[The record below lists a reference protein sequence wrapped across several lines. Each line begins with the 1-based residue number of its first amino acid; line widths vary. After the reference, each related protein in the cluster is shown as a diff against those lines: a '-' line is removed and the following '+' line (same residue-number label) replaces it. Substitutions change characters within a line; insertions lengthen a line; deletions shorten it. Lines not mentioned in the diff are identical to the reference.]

1 MDFVSYTKQKSYI
14 CVAYI
19 KQIKKMDQEL
29 IKQIIGE
36 NQEFVQNVKLLQR
49 PFKFEDNGNYVFLGI
64 RRAGKSYL
72 MFQRIHE
79 LMKRGVDIE
88 EILYL
93 NFEDERFIGLKS
105 EDLDEIKRVYEE
117 TFSSRPI
124 FFLDEIQIV
133 PGWEKFVRR
142 LADKSYRVFVTG
154 SNAKMLS
161 SEIATTLGGRFL
173 IQNVYPFSFREFLK
187 FEGFELKPNW
197 LYTPGT
203 RNGVVRSFDTY
214 FYNGGF
220 PELLSF
226 EDKRS
231 WLSGL
236 YQKIFFG
243 DLVARYSLRNSDSMR
258 LLVKKLAESVMQP
271 SSYNRLKNIVSS
283 AGESVGVRTI
293 IDYVGYLQETWL
305 IFSLENYAARFAERE
320 SNRKYY
326 FIDNGI
332 LNLFIFRPET
342 LLLENLVAIT
352 LHRQFGEKVYFYNQ
366 HIEVDFYIPE
376 ESWLIQVSY
385 NISDVQTFEREIN
398 GLVKAAK
405 FLNAERL
412 QIVTRND
419 ERVIE
424 KDGLSIEVLPIW
436 KWLIQIGKSRSG
448 NTY

>member
-1 MDFVSYTKQKSYI
+1 MSYTKQKSYI

-117 TFSSRPI
+117 TFSFRPI

>member
-1 MDFVSYTKQKSYI
+1 MSYMKQKSYI

-385 NISDVQTFEREIN
+385 NISDVQTFEREVN
-398 GLVKAAK
+398 GIVKAAK

>member
-1 MDFVSYTKQKSYI
+1 MSYMKQKSYI

-79 LMKRGVDIE
+79 LMKRGTDIE

-142 LADKSYRVFVTG
+142 LADKNYRVFVTG

-187 FEGFELKPNW
+187 FEGFELKSNW

-226 EDKRS
+226 EGKRS

-385 NISDVQTFEREIN
+385 NISDVQTFEREVN
-398 GLVKAAK
+398 GIVKAAK

-436 KWLIQIGKSRSG
+436 KWLIQIDKSRSG

>member
-1 MDFVSYTKQKSYI
+1 MSYMKQKSYI

-79 LMKRGVDIE
+79 LMERGTAIE

-142 LADKSYRVFVTG
+142 LADKNYRVFVTG

-187 FEGFELKPNW
+187 FEGFELKSNW

-258 LLVKKLAESVMQP
+258 LLVKKMAENVMQP

-385 NISDVQTFEREIN
+385 NISDVQTFEREVN
-398 GLVKAAK
+398 GIVKAAK

>member
-1 MDFVSYTKQKSYI
+1 MSYMKQKSYI

-79 LMKRGVDIE
+79 LMKRGTDIE

-142 LADKSYRVFVTG
+142 LADKNYRVFVTG

-187 FEGFELKPNW
+187 FEGFELKSNW

-226 EDKRS
+226 EGKRS

>member
-1 MDFVSYTKQKSYI
+1 MSYMKQKSYI

-49 PFKFEDNGNYVFLGI
+49 PFKFEDNGNYIFLGI

-79 LMKRGVDIE
+79 LMKRGTDIE

-173 IQNVYPFSFREFLK
+173 IQNVYPFSFREFLN

-226 EDKRS
+226 EDKSS

-385 NISDVQTFEREIN
+385 NISDVQTFEREVN
-398 GLVKAAK
+398 GIVKAAK

-436 KWLIQIGKSRSG
+436 KWLIQIDKSRSG

>member
-1 MDFVSYTKQKSYI
+1 MSYMKQKSYI

-385 NISDVQTFEREIN
+385 NISDVQTFEREVN
-398 GLVKAAK
+398 GIVKAAK

-436 KWLIQIGKSRSG
+436 KWLIQIDKSRSG

>member
-1 MDFVSYTKQKSYI
+1 MSYMKQKSYI

-79 LMKRGVDIE
+79 LMKRGTDIE

-142 LADKSYRVFVTG
+142 LADKNYRVFVTG

-436 KWLIQIGKSRSG
+436 KWLIQIDKSRSG

>member
-1 MDFVSYTKQKSYI
+1 MSYMKQKSYI

-49 PFKFEDNGNYVFLGI
+49 PFKFEDNGNYIFLGI

-79 LMKRGVDIE
+79 LMKRGTDIE

-173 IQNVYPFSFREFLK
+173 IQNVYPFSFREFLN

-385 NISDVQTFEREIN
+385 NISDVQTFEREVN
-398 GLVKAAK
+398 GIVKAAK

-436 KWLIQIGKSRSG
+436 KWLIQIDKSRSG

>member
-1 MDFVSYTKQKSYI
+1 MSYMKQKSYI

-117 TFSSRPI
+117 TFSFRPI

-187 FEGFELKPNW
+187 FEGFELKSNW

-385 NISDVQTFEREIN
+385 NISDVQTFEREVN
-398 GLVKAAK
+398 GIVKAAK

>member
-1 MDFVSYTKQKSYI
+1 MSYMKQKSYI

-79 LMKRGVDIE
+79 LMKRGTDIE

-385 NISDVQTFEREIN
+385 NISDVQTFEREVN
-398 GLVKAAK
+398 GIVKAAK

-436 KWLIQIGKSRSG
+436 KWLIQIDKSRSG

>member
-1 MDFVSYTKQKSYI
+1 MSYMKQKSYI

-142 LADKSYRVFVTG
+142 LADKNYRVFVTG

-187 FEGFELKPNW
+187 FEGFELKSNW

-203 RNGVVRSFDTY
+203 RNGVVRSYDTY

-385 NISDVQTFEREIN
+385 NISDVQTFEREVN
-398 GLVKAAK
+398 GIVKAAK

>member
-1 MDFVSYTKQKSYI
+1 MSYMKQKSYI

-36 NQEFVQNVKLLQR
+36 NQEIVQNVKLLQR

-117 TFSSRPI
+117 TFSFRPI

-385 NISDVQTFEREIN
+385 NISDVQTFEREVN
-398 GLVKAAK
+398 GIVKAAK

>member
-1 MDFVSYTKQKSYI
+1 MSYMKQKSYI

-117 TFSSRPI
+117 TFSSRPL

-173 IQNVYPFSFREFLK
+173 IQNVYPFSFREFLN
-187 FEGFELKPNW
+187 FEGFELKSNW

-412 QIVTRND
+412 LIVTRND

>member
-1 MDFVSYTKQKSYI
+1 MSYMKQKSYI

-79 LMKRGVDIE
+79 LMKRGTDIE

-117 TFSSRPI
+117 TFSFRPI

-385 NISDVQTFEREIN
+385 NISDVQTFEREVN
-398 GLVKAAK
+398 GIVKAAK

>member
-1 MDFVSYTKQKSYI
+1 MSYTKQKSYI

-385 NISDVQTFEREIN
+385 NISDVQTFEREVN

-419 ERVIE
+419 ERVVE
-424 KDGLSIEVLPIW
+424 KDGLSIEVLPVW
-436 KWLIQIGKSRSG
+436 KWLIQIGKSRNV
-448 NTY
+448 NTF

>member
-1 MDFVSYTKQKSYI
+1 MSYMKQKSYI

-117 TFSSRPI
+117 TFSFRPI

-332 LNLFIFRPET
+332 LNLFIFRSET

-385 NISDVQTFEREIN
+385 NISDVQTFEREVN
-398 GLVKAAK
+398 GIVKAAK

-436 KWLIQIGKSRSG
+436 KWLIQIDKSRSG

>member
-1 MDFVSYTKQKSYI
+1 MSYMKQKSYI

-142 LADKSYRVFVTG
+142 LADKNYRVFVTG

-187 FEGFELKPNW
+187 FEGFELKSNW

-366 HIEVDFYIPE
+366 HIKVDFYIPE

-385 NISDVQTFEREIN
+385 NISDVQTFEREVN
-398 GLVKAAK
+398 GIVKAAK

-436 KWLIQIGKSRSG
+436 KWLIQIDKSRSG

>member
-1 MDFVSYTKQKSYI
+1 MSYMKQKSYI

-49 PFKFEDNGNYVFLGI
+49 PFKFEDNGNYIFLGI

-79 LMKRGVDIE
+79 LMKRGTDIE

-187 FEGFELKPNW
+187 FEGFELKSNW

-226 EDKRS
+226 EGKRS

-385 NISDVQTFEREIN
+385 NISDVQTFEREVN
-398 GLVKAAK
+398 GIVKAAK

>member
-1 MDFVSYTKQKSYI
+1 MSYTKQKSYI

-142 LADKSYRVFVTG
+142 LADKNYRVFVTG

-161 SEIATTLGGRFL
+161 SEIATALGGRFL

-385 NISDVQTFEREIN
+385 NISDVQTFEREVN
-398 GLVKAAK
+398 GIVKAAK

>member
-1 MDFVSYTKQKSYI
+1 MSYTKQKSYI

-142 LADKSYRVFVTG
+142 LADKNYRVFVTG

-161 SEIATTLGGRFL
+161 SEIATALGGRFL

>member
-1 MDFVSYTKQKSYI
+1 MSYMKQKSYI

-142 LADKSYRVFVTG
+142 LADKNYRVFVTG

-385 NISDVQTFEREIN
+385 NISDVQTFEREVN
-398 GLVKAAK
+398 GIVKAAK

>member
-1 MDFVSYTKQKSYI
+1 MSYMKQKSYI

-117 TFSSRPI
+117 TFSFRPI

-231 WLSGL
+231 WL
-236 YQKIFFG
+236 FFG

-305 IFSLENYAARFAERE
+305 IFSLENYAARFAE

-385 NISDVQTFEREIN
+385 NISDVQTFEREVN
-398 GLVKAAK
+398 GIVKAAK

>member
-1 MDFVSYTKQKSYI
+1 MSYMKQKSYI

-173 IQNVYPFSFREFLK
+173 IQNVYPFSFREFLN

-385 NISDVQTFEREIN
+385 NISDVQTFEREVN
-398 GLVKAAK
+398 GIVKAAK

-436 KWLIQIGKSRSG
+436 KWLIQIDKSRSG

>member
-1 MDFVSYTKQKSYI
+1 MSYMKQKSYI

-49 PFKFEDNGNYVFLGI
+49 PFKFEDNGNYIFLGI

-79 LMKRGVDIE
+79 LMKRGTDIE

-173 IQNVYPFSFREFLK
+173 IQNVYPFSFREFLN

-385 NISDVQTFEREIN
+385 NISDVQTFEREVN
-398 GLVKAAK
+398 GIVKAAK

-436 KWLIQIGKSRSG
+436 KWLIQIGKSWSG

>member
-1 MDFVSYTKQKSYI
+1 MSYTKQKSYI

-117 TFSSRPI
+117 TFSFRPI

-142 LADKSYRVFVTG
+142 LADKNYRVFVTG

-385 NISDVQTFEREIN
+385 NISDVQTFEREVN
-398 GLVKAAK
+398 GIVKAAK

>member
-1 MDFVSYTKQKSYI
+1 MSYMKQKSYI

-49 PFKFEDNGNYVFLGI
+49 PFKFEDNGNYIFLGI

-79 LMKRGVDIE
+79 LMKRGTDIE

-117 TFSSRPI
+117 TFSFRPI

-142 LADKSYRVFVTG
+142 LADKNYRVFVTG

-436 KWLIQIGKSRSG
+436 KWLIQIDKSRSG